1 MVEVVQID
9 AAPVPVDELLM
20 GGAIAGGTGD
30 VGGEDGNALS
40 EEMLVETRTGS
51 GALLSLWAAVNGQQ
65 HRCGPSSVG
74 KVERGVDVALFSCRI
89 SDHLRLG
96 RLDDLQSRRAGVS
109 EIAEMG

>member
-1 MVEVVQID
+1 MQVADGVIEVVQID

-51 GALLSLWAAVNGQQ
+51 GGAPEPLGRREWTAAPMRAFFRGEGRAGRGCGALLL
-65 HRCGPSSVG
+65 PD
-74 KVERGVDVALFSCRI
+74 K
-89 SDHLRLG
+89 
-96 RLDDLQSRRAGVS
+96 
-109 EIAEMG
+109 